1 MLKDANPNPAP
12 RSHALSQLPHP
23 LLFLFHPNRLA
34 VCSTS
39 SASYPESL
47 AASTTCVSC
56 AGRACGT
63 AATSPPWS
71 VPGSTQT
78 PRAAP
83 MEAPPSPSPAR
94 PPPPPPPTPRPPPP
108 PRARGAQRPGTFS
121 PSASLKAAWDVQ
133 RKGTRGFQWPPAAWS
148 LAITVGIGRG

>member
-1 MLKDANPNPAP
+1 MYLAQGCSPCPPAAMHCP
-12 RSHALSQLPHP
+12 SDHINLTRHP
-23 LLFLFHPNRLA
+23 LFFLFPPNRLA

-63 AATSPPWS
+63 AATYPPWS
-71 VPGSTQT
+71 VLGNTRT

-94 PPPPPPPTPRPPPP
+94 PPPPPPPTPHPPPL

-121 PSASLKAAWDVQ
+121 PSASLKVAWDVQ
-133 RKGTRGFQWPPAAWS
+133 R
-148 LAITVGIGRG
+148 